1 MPSSSNQ
8 ITKSSN
14 AMARVSKTSSRKP
27 GVPVDTQLIT
37 AKGKGEI
44 TNIKPVD
51 LSRTIRLLE
60 DSLTV
65 SLKERHLF
73 TLKKIV
79 KIYQTGFLLKDLEN
93 IFKIIN
99 ICSERIKDHPE
110 YTPFLHNLLK
120 ICGLPFLKEK
130 TSDEVK
136 YRDFAKHSLSQL
148 GLLMRVPDADI
159 RMQICASVSS
169 FCSSPS
175 TKPPPGFGLQPLSVG
190 CRRELLEQSG
200 VAETLVLSLAM
211 LQDQLAVRLQ
221 MLQTLQL
228 LSSFSDVNCELMLK
242 AGAAQKLCVHMNE
255 ADPSGQ
261 LLFRSSEI
269 LWNLLERGCP
279 QELTSQLSSLDA
291 ILCLKEAFLN
301 QLQNGYRNYDQQLR
315 NDLLVIS
322 TLIAENPKAPLI
334 ESGFAKQL
342 VHFAT
347 FPELKSHNP
356 LSRNLKLT
364 YNNEDFEMKKLLLN
378 AVVVMSQDLSA
389 VQLFREGKVMLALMH
404 LIKPPDTTQVHSQAQ
419 SSGRNWT
426 PVQQEE
432 LQLQALA
439 TLATLAPLMLEEYMT
454 CQANTCILM
463 LLEWCVQED
472 EYFCHGHSFH
482 GTGGRGSKK
491 AQLRY
496 SVRLLRT
503 MVSLAKPVI
512 NQDLCDQG
520 AIGLLLGLLSHL
532 GGPDDEDEV
541 ALEIKADLQLTLS
554 ALCESD
560 LHRKELFGAEG
571 VDMVVHFLKMNPAKF
586 YSGLGH
592 SKLILSTVDCVWSCI
607 IGCFTNEDVFL
618 EKEGVYLLFD
628 LIHSSPLTMHGVFLG
643 VLLELCDNPKALP
656 HVRAWR
662 GPGGLSSPRLLLQ
675 LWRQEEEE
683 LGVQRDQ
690 HGRITDPLRPL
701 VHPHQEQQAQV
712 SNPAHMPSAAV
723 VDVTESQRSKIY
735 GLFCKLG
742 FTDLPGLT
750 TEDFITLSIVN
761 RYLDFKT
768 GEIWEEITRE
778 LSLEGVRPV
787 TPDVEA
793 LATIAQATEDMA
805 KRVMEQQKEILQK
818 QEAEDAE
825 REKEAYAEIKSH
837 HRQQELTTKS
847 WEHFVA
853 KTSDYRILKEC
864 KKHQEKSIEASRSKA
879 TRRDSGT
886 VYHQTHLSGLK
897 TTTFCG
903 RTMAIEST
911 PAHLTG
917 GPLANTDLALARVP
931 ITGGALR
938 KLPQPTAPQDLEHLN
953 AVSVQ

>member
-1 MPSSSNQ
+1 MPLSYNQ
-8 ITKSSN
+8 MTKSSN
-14 AMARVSKTSSRKP
+14 AMARVYKTPSRRP
-27 GVPVDTQLIT
+27 GVPVDNQLIS

-44 TNIKPVD
+44 ANVKPVD
-51 LSRTIRLLE
+51 LNRVIRLLE
-60 DSLTV
+60 DNLTV

-79 KIYQTGFLLKDLEN
+79 KTYHKGFLLKDLEN
-93 IFKIIN
+93 IFKIID
-99 ICSERIKDHPE
+99 ICSERIKDHEE
-110 YTPFLHNLLK
+110 YTSILHNLLK

-136 YRDFAKHSLSQL
+136 YRDIAKQSLSRL
-148 GLLMRVPDADI
+148 GYLMRVPNADI

-169 FCSSPS
+169 FCSSPA
-175 TKPPPGFGLQPLSVG
+175 TKPTGIGLQPLSLSS
-190 CRRELLEQSG
+190 RRELLEQSG
-200 VAETLVLSLAM
+200 VAETLVLSLAL
-211 LQDQLAVRLQ
+211 LQDQLAVRLE
-221 MLQTLQL
+221 MLQTLQV
-228 LSSFSDVNCELMLK
+228 LSSTSGVHCKVMLK
-242 AGAAQKLCVHMNE
+242 AEAAQKLCLHMNE

-279 QELTSQLSSLDA
+279 QELTHQLSNMDT

-301 QLQNGYRNYDQQLR
+301 QLQHGYRNYDQQLR
-315 NDLLVIS
+315 NDLLVIT
-322 TLIAENPKAPLI
+322 TLIAENPTAPLI
-334 ESGFAKQL
+334 ESGFARQL

-347 FPELKSHNP
+347 FPEMKRHNP

-364 YNNEDFEMKKLLLN
+364 FNNEDFEMKKLLLN
-378 AVVVMSQDLSA
+378 MVVVMSQDLSA

-404 LIKPPDTTQVHSQAQ
+404 LIKPPDTTQTSAR
-419 SSGRNWT
+419 SWT

-463 LLEWCVQED
+463 LLEWCVQQD
-472 EYFCHGHSFH
+472 AYFSQGHSFH

-496 SVRLLRT
+496 SVRLLRS
-503 MVSLAKPVI
+503 MVSLDKPVI

-520 AIGLLLGLLSHL
+520 AISLLLGLLMYL
-532 GGPDDEDEV
+532 GGPDDEDV
-541 ALEIKADLQLTLS
+541 VTLEIKADLQLILS

-560 LHRKELFGAEG
+560 LHRKELFGTEG
-571 VDMVVHFLKMNPAKF
+571 VDMTVRFLKMNPAKF
-586 YSGLGH
+586 YSGMGH

-628 LIHSSPLTMHGVFLG
+628 LIHSSPLTMHGVVLG
-643 VLLELCDNPKALP
+643 ALLELCDNPKALP
-656 HVRAWR
+656 HMRAWR
-662 GPGGLSSPRLLLQ
+662 GPGGVSVPQLLLQ
-675 LWRQEEEE
+675 LWRQEEED

-690 HGRITDPLRPL
+690 HGRITDPLKPL
-701 VHPHQEQQAQV
+701 VHPHQEEQAQV
-712 SNPAHMPSAAV
+712 SSPADTPSAAV
-723 VDVTESQRSKIY
+723 VDVAENQRSKIH
-735 GLFCKLG
+735 GFFCKLG
-742 FTDLPGLT
+742 FEDLPGLT
-750 TEDFITLSIVN
+750 AEDFITLSIVN

-768 GEIWEEITRE
+768 GEVWEEISRE
-778 LSLEGVRPV
+778 LALEGVRPD
-787 TPDVEA
+787 TPDAEA
-793 LATIAQATEDMA
+793 LATIAQATEDTA
-805 KRVMEQQKEILQK
+805 KRVVEQQSAILQK
-818 QEAEDAE
+818 QEAEEAQKE
-825 REKEAYAEIKSH
+825 RETYAEIKSN
-837 HRQQELTTKS
+837 HRQQELTAKS

-864 KKHQEKSIEASRSKA
+864 KKHQEKSIEASRSRTKG
-879 TRRDSGT
+879 RDSGT
-886 VYHQTHLSGLK
+886 IYHHTHIAGLQ

-903 RTMAIEST
+903 RTMAVEST

-938 KLPQPTAPQDLEHLN
+938 KLPQSAPQDLEHLN